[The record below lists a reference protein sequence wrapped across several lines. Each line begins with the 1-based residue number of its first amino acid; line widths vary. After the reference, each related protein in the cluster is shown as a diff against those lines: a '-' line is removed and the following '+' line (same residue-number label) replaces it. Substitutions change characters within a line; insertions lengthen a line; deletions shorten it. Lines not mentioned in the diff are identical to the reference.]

1 MAPNNKNTVRLDRIS
16 PSFRSSLGSPFA
28 RSLGVL
34 GISRHTP
41 GGTDLSTS
49 SVNNRGKDAGVELRV
64 LGGTPISARAFLMR
78 VIAKLFILQGDASS
92 TANLPV

>member
-1 MAPNNKNTVRLDRIS
+1 MRC
-16 PSFRSSLGSPFA
+16 
-28 RSLGVL
+28 LGVL
-34 GISRHTP
+34 GVRRDTP

-92 TANLPV
+92 TAYLPVKSEPSAEDVLQAAVQALGVTNL